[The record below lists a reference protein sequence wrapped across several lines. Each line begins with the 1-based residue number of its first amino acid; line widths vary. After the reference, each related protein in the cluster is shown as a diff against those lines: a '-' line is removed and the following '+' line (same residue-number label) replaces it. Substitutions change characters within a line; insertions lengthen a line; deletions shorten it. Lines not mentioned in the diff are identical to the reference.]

1 MICVSTTQYRHL
13 TRRYSDRYAIL
24 KPVFASS
31 TVAQPPA
38 SFSITVKLFA
48 AYQDVVGNEEQTLE
62 VTAGTTASDV
72 CKQLIAQYPQL
83 AGWEHQTRF
92 GINLDFVNPKT
103 ELQPG
108 DELVLI
114 PPVSGG

>member
-1 MICVSTTQYRHL
+1 M
-13 TRRYSDRYAIL
+13 
-24 KPVFASS
+24 
-31 TVAQPPA
+31 AQPTA

-48 AYQDVVGNEEQTLE
+48 AYQDVIGHEEQTLE

-72 CKQLIAQYPQL
+72 CKQLITQHPQL
-83 AGWEHQTRF
+83 AEWEQQTRF
-92 GINLDFVNPKT
+92 GINFDFVNPET

-108 DELVLI
+108 DELVMI